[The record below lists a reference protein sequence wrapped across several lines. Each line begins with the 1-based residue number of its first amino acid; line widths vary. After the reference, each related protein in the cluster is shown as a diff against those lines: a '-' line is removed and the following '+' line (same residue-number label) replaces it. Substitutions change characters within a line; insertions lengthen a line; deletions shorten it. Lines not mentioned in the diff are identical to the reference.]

1 MFKLEMTIHCL
12 LSTFIQFES
21 NDKNNNEV
29 RGKSRSI
36 DVIYSLKT
44 KVHRRV
50 KVHFLKTRGKKY
62 YFNAITFPKYH

>member
-50 KVHFLKTRGKKY
+50 KVHF
-62 YFNAITFPKYH
+62 